1 MAAVLPRLL
10 RVGSLGAFV
19 WCFSDYEPRLWA
31 RPPCDYQVHE
41 RFFGLLRPD
50 GSQKP
55 TADVLRAFARTAPL
69 VEPPERPV
77 ELLGPERHAPADAY
91 YRDPLRQM
99 AELYERFGR
108 LE

>member
-1 MAAVLPRLL
+1 MAAVLPRLV

-19 WCFSDYEPRLWA
+19 WCFSDYEPRLWD
-31 RPPCDYQVHE
+31 RPPCDFQVHE

-55 TADVLRAFARTAPL
+55 TADVIRAFARTAP
-69 VEPPERPV
+69 VVQPPERPV
-77 ELLGPERHAPADAY
+77 ELLAAGVLAPADAY

-108 LE
+108 LG